1 MTLGTFFDLLGEE
14 RCAQIRLVSADAAE
28 CALISNLAV
37 DKTKRTL
44 FAQLAVQLTMLA
56 SELERAITA
65 GANGSA
71 N

>member
-1 MTLGTFFDLLGEE
+1 MKDMIARWEKLT
-14 RCAQIRLVSADAAE
+14 ADAAE
-28 CALISNLAV
+28 CAQISNLAV

-65 GANGSA
+65 SANGSA

>member
-1 MTLGTFFDLLGEE
+1 MKDMIAHWEKLK
-14 RCAQIRLVSADAAE
+14 AHAAE

-37 DKTKRTL
+37 DRAKRSL

-65 GANGSA
+65 NENGCT